1 MARRSSATRQLPG
14 NALGSALRNTA
25 RQARS
30 TTRRSVSVP
39 GPAGASGTP
48 GPAGPAGPAGAA
60 GPPGATGAM
69 GPQGPRGVGAVA
81 ATSALRSDAAG
92 NVSWVYG
99 ATLAATPVINAT
111 VVASTYPYSVTIVS
125 ATNTTAVLRVQRFT
139 GGTFVPWEGI
149 RLHLVAYL

>member
-1 MARRSSATRQLPG
+1 MANRVSPGRRIPG
-14 NALGSALRNTA
+14 NPLAGIVRAQTQ
-25 RQARS
+25 QARS
-30 TTRRSVSVP
+30 TTRRAPGQPGATGATGPAGPQGVP
-39 GPAGASGTP
+39 GPTGAEGQ
-48 GPAGPAGPAGAA
+48 AGPAGPK
-60 GPPGATGAM
+60 GATGAK
-69 GPQGPRGVGAVA
+69 GVGAVA

-99 ATLAATPVINAT
+99 VPLTATPVINAT

-125 ATNTTAVLRVQRFT
+125 ATATSAVLRVQRFT